1 MTEKELRSKAKDI
14 VKFKQHLFMYLLINA
29 GLFGID
35 YLDNGYLN
43 WAYFVALG
51 WGVGFSLTISALNLG
66 EYFPLKKKWNDL
78 KNPKDKSPIVLAV
91 F

>member
-43 WAYFVALG
+43 WAYFVVLG
-51 WGVGFSLTISALNLG
+51 WGVGILSHYISLKSGGIFSV
-66 EYFPLKKKWNDL
+66 EKEMERLKK
-78 KNPKDKSPIVLAV
+78 SQG
-91 F
+91 

>member
-14 VKFKQHLFMYLLINA
+14 VKFKQHLFMFLLINA

-43 WAYFVALG
+43 WAYFEVLG
-51 WGVGFSLTISALNLG
+51 WGVGILSNYISLKSGGIFSVEKEMEL
-66 EYFPLKKKWNDL
+66 LKKIPRIK
-78 KNPKDKSPIVLAV
+78 VLL

>member
-14 VKFKQHLFMYLLINA
+14 VKFKQHLFMYLLINV

-43 WAYFVALG
+43 WAYFVVLD
-51 WGVGFSLTISALNLG
+51 WGVGIFSHYISLKSG
-66 EYFPLKKKWNDL
+66 GIFSVEKEMERLKK
-78 KNPKDKSPIVLAV
+78 SQG
-91 F
+91 

>member
-43 WAYFVALG
+43 WAYFVVLG
-51 WGVGFSLTISALNLG
+51 WGVGILSHYISLKSGGIFSVEKEMERLR
-66 EYFPLKKKWNDL
+66 KKG
-78 KNPKDKSPIVLAV
+78 S
-91 F
+91 

>member
-29 GLFGID
+29 GLFGLD

-43 WAYFVALG
+43 WAYFVVLG
-51 WGVGFSLTISALNLG
+51 WGVGIFSHYISLKSG
-66 EYFPLKKKWNDL
+66 EIFSVEKEMERLKK
-78 KNPKDKSPIVLAV
+78 SQG
-91 F
+91 

>member
-14 VKFKQHLFMYLLINA
+14 VKFKQHLFMFLLINA

-43 WAYFVALG
+43 WAYFVVLG
-51 WGVGFSLTISALNLG
+51 WGVGILSNYISLKSGGIFSV
-66 EYFPLKKKWNDL
+66 EKEMERLKKIPRIK
-78 KNPKDKSPIVLAV
+78 VLL

>member
-43 WAYFVALG
+43 WAYFVVLG
-51 WGVGFSLTISALNLG
+51 WGVGILSHYISLKSAGIFSV
-66 EYFPLKKKWNDL
+66 EKEMERLKK
-78 KNPKDKSPIVLAV
+78 SQG
-91 F
+91 

>member
-29 GLFGID
+29 GLFGLD

-43 WAYFVALG
+43 WAYFVVLG
-51 WGVGFSLTISALNLG
+51 WGVGILSHYISLKSGGIFSV
-66 EYFPLKKKWNDL
+66 EKEMERLKK
-78 KNPKDKSPIVLAV
+78 SQG
-91 F
+91 

>member
-43 WAYFVALG
+43 WAYFELLD
-51 WGVGFSLTISALNLG
+51 WSVGIISHHISLISG

-78 KNPKDKSPIVLAV
+78 KNPKDKSPIALTA

>member
-29 GLFGID
+29 GLFGIN

-43 WAYFVALG
+43 WAYFVVLG
-51 WGVGFSLTISALNLG
+51 WGVGILSHYISLKSGGIFSV
-66 EYFPLKKKWNDL
+66 EKEMERLKK
-78 KNPKDKSPIVLAV
+78 SQG
-91 F
+91 

>member
-1 MTEKELRSKAKDI
+1 
-14 VKFKQHLFMYLLINA
+14 MYLLINA
-29 GLFGID
+29 GIFGID

-43 WAYFVALG
+43 WGYLLYWARMWEL
-51 WGVGFSLTISALNLG
+51 SLTTSAINLG
-66 EYFPLKKKWNDL
+66 GYFPLKKKWNGL

>member
-35 YLDNGYLN
+35 YFDNGYLN
-43 WAYFVALG
+43 WAYFVLLG
-51 WGVGFSLTISALNLG
+51 WGVGILSHYISLKSGGIFSV
-66 EYFPLKKKWNDL
+66 EKEMERLKK
-78 KNPKDKSPIVLAV
+78 SQG
-91 F
+91 

>member
-29 GLFGID
+29 GLFGLD

-43 WAYFVALG
+43 WAYFVVLG
-51 WGVGFSLTISALNLG
+51 WGVGIFSHYISLKSG
-66 EYFPLKKKWNDL
+66 GIFSVEKEMERLKK
-78 KNPKDKSPIVLAV
+78 SQG
-91 F
+91 

>member
-43 WAYFVALG
+43 WAYFVVLG
-51 WGVGFSLTISALNLG
+51 WGVGIFSHYISLKSG
-66 EYFPLKKKWNDL
+66 GIFSVEKEMERLKK
-78 KNPKDKSPIVLAV
+78 SQG
-91 F
+91 

>member
-14 VKFKQHLFMYLLINA
+14 VKFKQHLFIYLLINA

-43 WAYFVALG
+43 WAYFVVLG
-51 WGVGFSLTISALNLG
+51 WGVGILSHYISLKSGGIFSV
-66 EYFPLKKKWNDL
+66 EKEMERLKK
-78 KNPKDKSPIVLAV
+78 SQG
-91 F
+91 

>member
-43 WAYFVALG
+43 WAYFVLLG
-51 WGVGFSLTISALNLG
+51 WGVGILSHYISLKSGGIFSV
-66 EYFPLKKKWNDL
+66 EKEMERLKK
-78 KNPKDKSPIVLAV
+78 SQG
-91 F
+91 

>member
-29 GLFGID
+29 GPFGID

-51 WGVGFSLTISALNLG
+51 WGVGILSHYISL
-66 EYFPLKKKWNDL
+66 
-78 KNPKDKSPIVLAV
+78 
-91 F
+91 

>member
-1 MTEKELRSKAKDI
+1 MTEKELRSKPKDI

-43 WAYFVALG
+43 WAYFVVLG
-51 WGVGFSLTISALNLG
+51 WGVGIFSHYISLKSG
-66 EYFPLKKKWNDL
+66 GIFSVEKEMERLKK
-78 KNPKDKSPIVLAV
+78 SQG
-91 F
+91 